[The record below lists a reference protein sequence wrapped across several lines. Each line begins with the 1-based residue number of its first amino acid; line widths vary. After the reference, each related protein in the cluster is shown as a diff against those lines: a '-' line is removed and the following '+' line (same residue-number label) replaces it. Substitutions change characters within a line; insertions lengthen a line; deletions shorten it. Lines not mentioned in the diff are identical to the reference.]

1 MNTRASKQ
9 IILRERIEERIH
21 FLRGQRVMIS
31 SDLAPLYAVPV
42 KALIQAV
49 RRNESRFPDDFLFQ
63 LTSEEFRFLKSQSVT
78 SSWGGARRAL
88 PYAFTEQGVAM
99 LSSVLRSARAVQVN
113 IAIMRTFVHLRAL
126 LATHE
131 DLRRK
136 IEQMEKR
143 YDAKFS
149 AVFATLKQMLE
160 VPVARKK
167 EIGFH
172 AKPGVQKYPH

>member
-1 MNTRASKQ
+1 M
-9 IILRERIEERIH
+9 
-21 FLRGQRVMIS
+21 
-31 SDLAPLYAVPV
+31 
-42 KALIQAV
+42 
-49 RRNESRFPDDFLFQ
+49 
-63 LTSEEFRFLKSQSVT
+63 
-78 SSWGGARRAL
+78 
-88 PYAFTEQGVAM
+88 
-99 LSSVLRSARAVQVN
+99 QVN
-113 IAIMRTFVHLRAL
+113 IAIKRTFLHLRTL

-160 VPVARKK
+160 VSIPRKK

-172 AKPGVQKYPH
+172 AKSAVQKYPH

>member
-1 MNTRASKQ
+1 
-9 IILRERIEERIH
+9 
-21 FLRGQRVMIS
+21 
-31 SDLAPLYAVPV
+31 
-42 KALIQAV
+42 
-49 RRNESRFPDDFLFQ
+49 
-63 LTSEEFRFLKSQSVT
+63 
-78 SSWGGARRAL
+78 
-88 PYAFTEQGVAM
+88 M

-113 IAIMRTFVHLRAL
+113 IAIMRTFVHLRTR
-126 LATHE
+126 LAIHA

-160 VPVARKK
+160 VPIPRKK

-172 AKPGVQKYPH
+172 AKSGVPKYQH

>member
-1 MNTRASKQ
+1 M
-9 IILRERIEERIH
+9 L
-21 FLRGQRVMIS
+21 G
-31 SDLAPLYAVPV
+31 SDLALLYSVPV
-42 KALIQAV
+42 RALVQAV
-49 RRNESRFPDDFLFQ
+49 KRNESRFPEDFLFQ
-63 LTSEEFRFLKSQSVT
+63 LTSEEFRFLKSQTVT

-88 PYAFTEQGVAM
+88 PYAFTEQGIAM

-113 IAIMRTFVHLRAL
+113 IAIMRTFVHMRAL

-143 YDAKFS
+143 YAAKFS

-160 VPVARKK
+160 VPFPRKG

-172 AKPGVQKYPH
+172 ASLRTRKSAN

>member
-1 MNTRASKQ
+1 
-9 IILRERIEERIH
+9 
-21 FLRGQRVMIS
+21 
-31 SDLAPLYAVPV
+31 
-42 KALIQAV
+42 
-49 RRNESRFPDDFLFQ
+49 
-63 LTSEEFRFLKSQSVT
+63 
-78 SSWGGARRAL
+78 
-88 PYAFTEQGVAM
+88 M
-99 LSSVLRSARAVQVN
+99 LSSVLRSARAVHVN
-113 IAIMRTFVHLRAL
+113 IAIMRTFVHVRAL

-160 VPVARKK
+160 VPFPRKG

-172 AKPGVQKYPH
+172 VNLRAKKLAH